1 MIEEEEIKIE
11 ENKEYIIDLKFLDT
25 KINIKINNDFV
36 TFIKDICKII
46 KISEE
51 DINSVNVFYLD
62 SDEDKINISNE
73 GDYEIF
79 FAQVKDNTVK
89 GIELEIKENTNLNVD
104 VCLANFFN
112 YIEQNEKNIKKK
124 NEDEYKNNNEIK
136 NEIKINKINFED
148 EENENNII
156 QINEGKENN
165 NGEFKI
171 IENYFNDKNKFEIFE
186 CYCSS
191 CNESPIYEVLYF
203 CPECDICLCSNC
215 NENTKNHQHIILR
228 IDSNEELMKTID
240 DYFGNDDEDI
250 NMNDNNNNKNDKIK
264 DKISKISNFF
274 PNVLQKL
281 SKSRLSRVNKKEKK
295 IRKNK

>member
-62 SDEDKINISNE
+62 ADEDKINISNE

-104 VCLANFFN
+104 ECLANFFN

-215 NENTKNHQHIILR
+215 H
-228 IDSNEELMKTID
+228 
-240 DYFGNDDEDI
+240 
-250 NMNDNNNNKNDKIK
+250 
-264 DKISKISNFF
+264 
-274 PNVLQKL
+274 
-281 SKSRLSRVNKKEKK
+281 
-295 IRKNK
+295 

>member
-62 SDEDKINISNE
+62 ADEDKINISNE

-104 VCLANFFN
+104 ECLANFFN

-215 NENTKNHQHIILR
+215 HENTKNHQHIILR

-274 PNVLQKL
+274 PNVIQKL
-281 SKSRLSRVNKKEKK
+281 SKSRLSRVDKKEKK

>member
-62 SDEDKINISNE
+62 ADEDKINISNE

-89 GIELEIKENTNLNVD
+89 GIELEIKEHTNLNVD
-104 VCLANFFN
+104 ECLANFFN

-191 CNESPIYEVLYF
+191 CNESPIYEILYF

-215 NENTKNHQHIILR
+215 YENAKNHQHIILR

-250 NMNDNNNNKNDKIK
+250 NMNDNNNKNDKIK

-274 PNVLQKL
+274 PNVIQKL
-281 SKSRLSRVNKKEKK
+281 SKSRLSRVNKIEKK

>member
-62 SDEDKINISNE
+62 ADEDKINISNE

-104 VCLANFFN
+104 ECLANFFN

-156 QINEGKENN
+156 QINEGKENI

-228 IDSNEELMKTID
+228 IDSNEELKKTID